1 MAEIDPERW
10 LDEHGSVLYGF
21 ALARVRDP
29 LAAQDLVQEAFLA
42 ALKARDQFGGQS
54 SERTWLVGIL
64 KHKIMDFFRR
74 KYKDAI
80 VTSSDESEDSIVN
93 SFDGYGHW
101 NVQGGHA
108 PKSWGNDAIGDF
120 ERAEFKAT
128 LDGCLAGLPPKT
140 AQAFTL
146 REMDERG
153 TEEICKVLNISA
165 TNLWVLLHR
174 ARTQLRRCLEVNWFG
189 K

>member
-1 MAEIDPERW
+1 MAETNPEQW

-21 ALARVRDP
+21 ALARVHDP
-29 LAAQDLVQEAFLA
+29 FAAQDLVQESFLA

-64 KHKIMDFFRR
+64 KHKILDFFRR
-74 KYKDAI
+74 KYKDPT
-80 VTSSDESEDSIVN
+80 VTIEDESDDTHGG
-93 SFDGYGHW
+93 SFDRQGHW
-101 NVQGGHA
+101 NLRGGYA
-108 PKSWGNDAIGDF
+108 PARWGNDGVGAL
-120 ERAEFKAT
+120 ESAEFKAT
-128 LDGCLAGLPPKT
+128 LDRCLEGLPQKT
-140 AQAFTL
+140 AQVFTL
-146 REMDERG
+146 REMDELE
-153 TEEICKVLNISA
+153 TEEICKVLNITA